1 MSDTIRI
8 PRPKGLTNRAKS
20 SINNI
25 DSLYQHVVSSYIREG
40 FTYMGVGL
48 SINELA
54 LTVGVPSQRLGG
66 LVAES
71 SGAFS
76 SLLAPDSQAAANKSL
91 AYLYDNVLT
100 WAFQDRF
107 RADQLYSQSND
118 QLRFPNGTI
127 KTNMA
132 NLLVRI
138 LEQGSKSSKT
148 LIEVL
153 NSLRT
158 VNSQGQNPMAP
169 VAPEG
174 TSASLRPLT
183 SAEAIDLLQDMAQKA
198 LTDQQNFDSIYSIED
213 IGSSDEVRA
222 MGAETAGTKTLKA
235 SKHDLLSE
243 EVILQLELPD

>member
-1 MSDTIRI
+1 MSDTIRV
-8 PRPKGLTNRAKS
+8 PRPKGLTNKAKS
-20 SINNI
+20 LNT
-25 DSLYQHVVSSYIREG
+25 DQFLQYVVSTYIQEG
-40 FTYMGVGL
+40 FTYMGVPL
-48 SINELA
+48 SISELA
-54 LTVGVPSQRLGG
+54 FQVGVPPQRLGG
-66 LVAES
+66 LVVES

-76 SLLAPDSQAAANKSL
+76 SLLTPDSQAAANKSL

-107 RADQLYSQSND
+107 RADQLYSQSAE
-118 QLRFPNGTI
+118 QMRFPNGTI

-158 VNSQGQNPMAP
+158 VNSAGQNPMAP
-169 VAPEG
+169 QAPEG
-174 TSASLRPLT
+174 TSASNKPLT
-183 SAEAIDLLQDMAQKA
+183 SAEAIAMLQDMAQIA
-198 LTDQQNFDSIYSIED
+198 LTSQQTFDSIYAEEGIED
-213 IGSSDEVRA
+213 VDEVRA

-235 SKHDLLSE
+235 SRQELLSE
-243 EVILQLELPD
+243 EIILQLELPD